1 MYSNE
6 IEQSDSSSLTEGIAP
21 SEIEEEVDTKDQD
34 DSNIYFRN
42 KQIEIIKDL

>member
-21 SEIEEEVDTKDQD
+21 SEIEEVDTKDQD